1 MGHSSFCFSYKH
13 DMFYQT
19 NMSIRTGNKNNA
31 EITKVFKCVQ
41 RLKFQLYFGIE
52 LVKSTV
58 KQFGLEG
65 QWFEP

>member
-1 MGHSSFCFSYKH
+1 MGHSSFRFSYKH

-19 NMSIRTGNKNNA
+19 DMSIRTGNKYNYA

-41 RLKFQLYFGIE
+41 RLKFQLCFGVE

-58 KQFGLEG
+58 KQFGL
-65 QWFEP
+65 

>member
-1 MGHSSFCFSYKH
+1 
-13 DMFYQT
+13 MFYQT